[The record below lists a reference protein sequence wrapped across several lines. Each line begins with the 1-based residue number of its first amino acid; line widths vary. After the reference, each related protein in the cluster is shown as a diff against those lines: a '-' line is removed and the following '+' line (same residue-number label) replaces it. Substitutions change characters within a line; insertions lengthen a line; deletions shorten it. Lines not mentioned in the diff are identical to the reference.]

1 MAVLAL
7 VVAHD
12 FDQTVAR
19 NSVLSS
25 SPTTPPCFSIPRLG
39 LHDKVVQFRPAPDR
53 WIIVRQVRVK
63 PDLTKYVLVGSNCVR
78 KVDHVDMPEDFE
90 AGTCPVAPPVMFS
103 CHRSRTREADAP
115 GR

>member
-12 FDQTVAR
+12 FDQTVAP
-19 NSVLSS
+19 NSLLSS

-53 WIIVRQVRVK
+53 WIIVRQVRGK
-63 PDLTKYVLVGSNCVR
+63 PDFQKEHGTFSWVVFWSFWSFILTII
-78 KVDHVDMPEDFE
+78 
-90 AGTCPVAPPVMFS
+90 VMAFTIARFYKS
-103 CHRSRTREADAP
+103 
-115 GR
+115 